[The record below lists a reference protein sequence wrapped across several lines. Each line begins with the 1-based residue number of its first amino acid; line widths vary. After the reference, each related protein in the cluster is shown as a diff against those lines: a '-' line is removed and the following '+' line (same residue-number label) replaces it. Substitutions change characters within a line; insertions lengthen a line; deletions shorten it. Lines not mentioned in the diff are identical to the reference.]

1 MFNCSKIEDELAEKQ
16 IVIFHKSVEY
26 WPKMLRSVELT
37 QAVGIHI
44 DYEERNYGQKGS
56 SIPSA
61 LNWSQI
67 SGKVQRAQTSDNGR
81 YHSNSLIPYLPLS
94 SSWSPGLSSV
104 WGGGRSSTRSP
115 HNSTPRTNTGGRE
128 MSLCSIRSSGKPLLK
143 RFLKRHIITSQL
155 WPQLDNGHNPDA
167 TCIAGGIAE
176 GDWARWPPDI
186 GLRRSSWWWLLWKW
200 LVWLKPNF
208 LSSGDATNLVDGKS
222 LKYPPRKSDAHK
234 LALSPRVDIIASH
247 QQ

>member
-94 SSWSPGLSSV
+94 SSWSPELSSV

-115 HNSTPRTNTGGRE
+115 HNSTRRTNTGGRE
-128 MSLCSIRSSGKPLLK
+128 MSLCSISSSGKPLLK

-155 WPQLDNGHNPDA
+155 WSHCWTTGTILMPPVLREGSLRA
-167 TCIAGGIAE
+167 TE
-176 GDWARWPPDI
+176 LGD
-186 GLRRSSWWWLLWKW
+186 LRTSAWEDRRGDDCCGNDSSDWNLIFCHQEMRQIWWMVK
-200 LVWLKPNF
+200 V
-208 LSSGDATNLVDGKS
+208 
-222 LKYPPRKSDAHK
+222 
-234 LALSPRVDIIASH
+234 
-247 QQ
+247 